1 MNISSEVVL
10 GIVAALGT
18 GLTAAVGKMW
28 LAFTGELKDCKE
40 DRKELHG
47 KVESLHSRIIEVS
60 MAVGRLEGSQ
70 PRKPEL

>member
-10 GIVAALGT
+10 GIVTALGA

-40 DRKELHG
+40 DREKLHG
-47 KVESLHSRIIEVS
+47 KIENLNGRIIEVS
-60 MAVGRLEGSQ
+60 TAVGRLEGMP
-70 PRKPEL
+70 PRKQDC